1 MSRRGKAYGGF
12 IGEFGLGG
20 GDDSGDIP
28 RTFVTLAIV
37 AQSEDP
43 STGYMYLDDQ
53 EEVMV
58 EVILQPDGGR
68 RSAYLGLVRR
78 DGTALG
84 LVPVRP
90 GDTVALEWPDGEEG
104 HPIVVTRVRSTN
116 EGDKTLPTVAGL
128 SMQAPGEVKRPRIVT
143 AYRGGAGEPI
153 AVQGDQDVLLHA
165 GGQVEMRAQALHM
178 DGTVHLGRGLATA
191 PVGPLPSASGIEPG
205 AAGTAYEPPPYTTP
219 SGNPSVLDAIVR
231 VQDPIVSNI
240 ELDPV
245 FWAWF
250 AWIVTVVKV
259 VAGLLGVPV
268 PPPLVALDPT
278 TLGPR
283 SLTSKADSASKH
295 TASGA

>member
-1 MSRRGKAYGGF
+1 MSRKGSAFRGF
-12 IGEFGLGG
+12 IGDFGLGG
-20 GDDSGDIP
+20 GDDAGDIP
-28 RTFVTLAIV
+28 RTYISLAIV

-43 STGYMYLDDQ
+43 STGYMYLSEH
-53 EEVMV
+53 EEIMV
-58 EVILQPDGGR
+58 EVVLQPDGGR

-78 DGTALG
+78 DGNALG
-84 LVPVRP
+84 FVPVRP

-104 HPIVVTRVRSTN
+104 HPIVVSRVRSSN

-128 SMQAPGEVKRPRIVT
+128 SMQAPGEVPRPRIVT

-153 AVQGDQDVLLHA
+153 AVQGDQDVLVHA
-165 GGQVEMRAQALHM
+165 RGQVELKAQALHL
-178 DGTVHLGRGLATA
+178 DGTAHLGRGLTTP
-191 PVGPLPSASGIEPG
+191 PVGPLPSASGVESG
-205 AAGTAYEPPPYTTP
+205 SAGEGYTPPPYTTP

-231 VQDPIVSNI
+231 VQDPVISTF

-245 FWAWF
+245 FWAWM
-250 AWIVTVVKV
+250 AWIVEVVKV

-283 SLTSKADSASKH
+283 TLTSKPDGASKH